1 MTYYQKEQEIRDSME
16 DFTNRSVF
24 QDIQSDPFPYVV
36 VDDFLPE
43 KIIGPILEKID
54 NYSQNLNY
62 RANKGM
68 RMSVLYGTKSY
79 SNLLMNKEFQSLH
92 NYIISN
98 ELLKKIHL
106 SFSAYYSDYGLR
118 QEFRDILKLSFKT
131 NKTEIFVTD
140 NIFKKAIVKY
150 FYNPWIR
157 NTQLRPLI
165 RRFFKTFRSHHLYPS
180 ISLSHSKGGYL
191 EPVHADSRH
200 KIFVGL
206 IYLDDMDGEGEI
218 SIFKSNQA
226 DLSVY
231 DSPMFPGAEN
241 IDEIKKLNV
250 KKNRLVLF
258 LNSNNAWHGTNP
270 FDGERR
276 FIYFSIAAGD
286 VESAFESKFSVRLG
300 DRTRTEDDKYFTA

>member
-1 MTYYQKEQEIRDSME
+1 MDSIE
-16 DFTNRSVF
+16 NWTASSVF
-24 QDIQSDPFPYVV
+24 QNVQSDPFPYVV

-54 NYSQNLNY
+54 SYSKNLNY
-62 RANKGM
+62 HANKGM

-79 SNLLMNKEFQSLH
+79 SKLLMNKEFQNLH
-92 NYIISN
+92 EYIISDD
-98 ELLKKIHL
+98 LLKKIHL
-106 SFSAYYSDYGLR
+106 SFSAHYSDFGLR
-118 QEFRDILKLSFKT
+118 KEFRDIPELSFKT
-131 NKTEIFVTD
+131 NKSEVFVTD
-140 NIFKKAIVKY
+140 NIIKKGLVKY

-157 NTQLRPLI
+157 NTQLRQSI
-165 RRFFKTFRSHHLYPS
+165 RRIFKTFRSPYLYPS

-206 IYLDDMDGEGEI
+206 VYLDDMDGEGEI
-218 SIFKSNQA
+218 SVFKSNQT

-231 DSPMFPGAEN
+231 DSPMFPSLEN

-250 KKNRLVLF
+250 KKNRMVLF

-300 DRTRTEDDKYFTA
+300 DRTRTEDDKYSNA